1 MEDPLIVQLEIS
13 RALNIKRIVKTVH
26 DLYRTVQEGYLQFLP
41 GEVLLE
47 AYTFENSIQGKVEL
61 DRRFFSHYIYKCTC
75 SYTFK
80 FVEFSTVVDSDG
92 GFSWPYVGRFIWQAL
107 RMKPVKEALSITSRV
122 WIYPSSFPVGEPP
135 VLMFSIPET
144 GDIMYY
150 FPDDN

>member
-61 DRRFFSHYIYKCTC
+61 DHRFFSHYIYKCTC

-80 FVEFSTVVDSDG
+80 FVEFSTVVDSVRDLP
-92 GFSWPYVGRFIWQAL
+92 SWF
-107 RMKPVKEALSITSRV
+107 
-122 WIYPSSFPVGEPP
+122 
-135 VLMFSIPET
+135 LMVF
-144 GDIMYY
+144 
-150 FPDDN
+150 